1 MSLRIGLLLAF
12 LAATTLVATIGPVGA
27 QTQREGQTLGA
38 QRPHLD
44 DSGIAKSA
52 PSQYDTNA
60 SAPAGANCD
69 QQADDQKLKGKK
81 RKAFLKKCKQG
92 Q

>member
-1 MSLRIGLLLAF
+1 MSLRIGLLLTL
-12 LAATTLVATIGPVGA
+12 LAATSLIMTGGSVSA

-52 PSQYDTNA
+52 PSADTNA
-60 SAPAGANCD
+60 SASSGNCD
-69 QQADDQKLKGKK
+69 KQADDQKLKGKK
-81 RKAFLKKCKQG
+81 RKAFLKKCNG